1 MTPIHELR
9 QNALE
14 AIEQARPLRV
24 RCADRHHTLSLVEE
38 KSLSASRPDPAGRLA
53 CAPRYADATTR
64 MTEGPPIVCGNAT
77 VGSGTRLYRLARG
90 NQGIHSW
97 VARAFRRQDAR
108 DHMTKW

>member
-53 CAPRYADATTR
+53 CAPRYADATTT
-64 MTEGPPIVCGNAT
+64 MIEGAPIGCGNAT
-77 VGSGTRLYRLARG
+77 VGVWNAPVPPCTRQSRHPQLGGASVSAPG
-90 NQGIHSW
+90 CEGPH
-97 VARAFRRQDAR
+97 
-108 DHMTKW
+108 